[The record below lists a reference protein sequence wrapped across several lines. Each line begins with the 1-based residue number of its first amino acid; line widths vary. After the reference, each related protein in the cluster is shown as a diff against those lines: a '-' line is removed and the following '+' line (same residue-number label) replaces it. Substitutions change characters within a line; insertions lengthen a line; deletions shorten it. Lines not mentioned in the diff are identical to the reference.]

1 MLVKRKNSQ
10 TTNLKTMTRMINEMY
25 KELNE
30 LKVDT
35 NK

>member
-10 TTNLKTMTRMINEMY
+10 TNSKTMTRMINEMY
-25 KELNE
+25 RELNE
-30 LKVDT
+30 LKVDA